1 MLRHYAVLFMS
12 FSILLTT
19 GVSAM
24 TAQNLDLL
32 QNPNAR
38 QLTSLNGQWDIIPDP
53 YENGYYN
60 HRYEAK
66 DDGYFLAET
75 AKTPSDLIEYNF
87 DKAQK
92 LQVPGDW
99 NSQDDK
105 LFFYEGTVWYHKPFT
120 LTPQQDKTYLLHFAA
135 VNYHAIVYVNGHR
148 VGEHVGGFTP
158 FEFDVSQHLRAGHNF
173 VVVKVDNRRER
184 HQIPTVNTDWWNY
197 GGITRSVSL
206 ITLDKI
212 HVRDYQIALSAGRYD
227 QITLNLSV
235 AGNTDKAHITIP
247 ELGVKQAIAIDEQG
261 QGKVV
266 ISATPTLWSPSSPKL
281 YDIQLRAGS
290 ELISDKIGFRHIS
303 TQTEDI
309 LLNGQAIFLK
319 GIAIHE
325 ESFLHAGR
333 AWSEADARATLQ
345 AALDLGCNFVRLAH
359 YPHNESMLR
368 MADEMGLLVWAE
380 IPVYWTVLFA
390 EPAVYLLAE
399 QQLSDMISRDKNR
412 AAIILWSVANETPQG
427 AERLNFLTKLATHA
441 RTLDPSRLITAA
453 LDTQSNSAT
462 GKLIDDPLAAVVDII
477 GINSYCGWYGGT
489 PQSCGQIQWQSEYH
503 KPMIMSELGA
513 GALQGLHGEAGQRW
527 TEEYQAEVYRNNLK
541 MIDNISFL
549 RGLTPWILKDFRSPR
564 RPLVQIQDFWN
575 RKGLLSETG
584 EKKQAWQVLHD
595 YYQHK

>member
-1 MLRHYAVLFMS
+1 MIHIISLGIRVTSFCLVLFLSS
-12 FSILLTT
+12 FVAAAS
-19 GVSAM
+19 S
-24 TAQNLDLL
+24 NSLL
-32 QNPNAR
+32 QNSNNR
-38 QLTSLNGQWDIIPDP
+38 VHVSLNGAWDIIPDP

-99 NSQDDK
+99 NSQDDT

-135 VNYHAIVYVNGHR
+135 VNYHAIVYVNGQR

-173 VVVKVDNRRER
+173 VVVKVDNKRER
-184 HQIPTVNTDWWNY
+184 QQIPTVNTDWWNY

-206 ITLDKI
+206 TTLDNI
-212 HVRDYQIALSAGRYD
+212 HVKDYQIALSPGRYD
-227 QITLNLSV
+227 QISLNLSV
-235 AGNTDKAHITIP
+235 AGNPDKAYITIP
-247 ELGVKQAIAIDEQG
+247 ELGIKQAIAIDEQG
-261 QGKVV
+261 HGQVV
-266 ISATPTLWSPSSPKL
+266 ISATPSLWSPSSPKL

-303 TQTEDI
+303 TQAEDI

-325 ESFLHAGR
+325 ESFLHPGR
-333 AWSEADARATLQ
+333 EWSEADARATLQ
-345 AALDLGCNFVRLAH
+345 AALELGCNFVRLAH

-368 MADEMGLLVWAE
+368 MADELGLLVWAE
-380 IPVYWTVLFA
+380 ILVYWTVLFA

-427 AERLNFLTKLATHA
+427 A
-441 RTLDPSRLITAA
+441 
-453 LDTQSNSAT
+453 
-462 GKLIDDPLAAVVDII
+462 
-477 GINSYCGWYGGT
+477 
-489 PQSCGQIQWQSEYH
+489 
-503 KPMIMSELGA
+503 
-513 GALQGLHGEAGQRW
+513 
-527 TEEYQAEVYRNNLK
+527 
-541 MIDNISFL
+541 
-549 RGLTPWILKDFRSPR
+549 
-564 RPLVQIQDFWN
+564 
-575 RKGLLSETG
+575 
-584 EKKQAWQVLHD
+584 
-595 YYQHK
+595 